1 MINLKKVNK
10 SCVAAVILAMCLMTS
25 GCGSQADTNSSTG
38 NSASTTVTS
47 SITAENT
54 NVTHADD
61 ADNYKTE
68 ITGAFTITSGNGAD
82 TNPACEKSIFTLYY
96 CLTLT

>member
-25 GCGSQADTNSSTG
+25 GCGSQNYTTNNKNTD
-38 NSASTTVTS
+38 TTVTS
-47 SITAENT
+47 SITAQDT

-68 ITGAFTITSGNGAD
+68 ITGEFRIT
-82 TNPACEKSIFTLYY
+82 
-96 CLTLT
+96 

>member
-1 MINLKKVNK
+1 MNMINLKKVNK

-68 ITGAFTITSGNGAD
+68 ILLHRAMV
-82 TNPACEKSIFTLYY
+82 LQ
-96 CLTLT
+96 

>member
-10 SCVAAVILAMCLMTS
+10 SCVAAVILAMCLMAS
-25 GCGSQADTNSSTG
+25 GCGSQNYTTNSKNTD
-38 NSASTTVTS
+38 TTVTS
-47 SITAENT
+47 SITAKDT

-68 ITGAFTITSGNGAD
+68 ITGEFSITSTDGSTITQTTELKAIHISV
-82 TNPACEKSIFTLYY
+82 SIMNSVR
-96 CLTLT
+96 